1 MIFGVGVDI
10 VEIERF
16 VKIKDIDRF
25 LDKLFTS
32 NEKEYINSK
41 KKNYETIAGYFAAKE
56 AISKAMKTGIIFS
69 FKDIEIVKHGYVPYV
84 HLHNKAKMIAE
95 IKKISE
101 IHLSISHSDNYAVA
115 FAVAQMKD

>member
-56 AISKAMKTGIIFS
+56 AVSKALGTGISGFS
-69 FKDIEIVKHGYVPYV
+69 FKDIEILKKGGVPYV
-84 HLHNKAKMIAE
+84 VLHGGARKVADGIGIKE
-95 IKKISE
+95 IK
-101 IHLSISHSDNYAVA
+101 LSISHCREYAVA
-115 FAVAQMKD
+115 FAVVEG